1 MLLLKKLPVSF
12 FFLFASFSLVF
23 FHCLL
28 HLQRLQFSTFPKGK
42 KFPFLSRDTS

>member
-23 FHCLL
+23 FPLSSTLAEAAIQH
-28 HLQRLQFSTFPKGK
+28 FS
-42 KFPFLSRDTS
+42 